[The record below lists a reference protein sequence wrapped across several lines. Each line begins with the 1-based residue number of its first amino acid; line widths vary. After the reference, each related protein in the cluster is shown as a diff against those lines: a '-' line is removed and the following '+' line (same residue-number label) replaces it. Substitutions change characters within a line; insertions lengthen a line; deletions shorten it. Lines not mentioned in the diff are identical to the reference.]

1 MIKKKRPERMA
12 DPGIVMI
19 HVRRMCLPT
28 SQRTRPM
35 FWADPAPKSEDEM
48 ICVVLTGNPS
58 TDEIEM
64 IADEHTWALNP

>member
-1 MIKKKRPERMA
+1 
-12 DPGIVMI
+12 
-19 HVRRMCLPT
+19 
-28 SQRTRPM
+28 M